1 VSPPSAVLNYGQ
13 SLVFLVQVTTSSGL
27 RFQDDKILRYYY
39 VSWNTTS
46 FGDSVFSFTYANIA
60 FLDTRRISITVNEIM
75 ITLSVVPLS
84 DGDVHYEGE
93 VTEHIPV
100 TINP

>member
-1 VSPPSAVLNYGQ
+1 MLG
-13 SLVFLVQVTTSSGL
+13 
-27 RFQDDKILRYYY
+27 YYH

-46 FGDSVFSFTYANIA
+46 FGDSVFSFTYSNIA
-60 FLDTRRISITVNEIM
+60 LLDTARISTTVNEIM
-75 ITLSVVPLS
+75 ITLSVAPLS